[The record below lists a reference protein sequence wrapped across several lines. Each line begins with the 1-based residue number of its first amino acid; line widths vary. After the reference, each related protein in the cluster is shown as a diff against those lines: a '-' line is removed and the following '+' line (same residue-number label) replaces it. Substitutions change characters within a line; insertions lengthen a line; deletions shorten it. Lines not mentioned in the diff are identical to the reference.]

1 MIKKKNNIRIG
12 GNIYIVENFND
23 DEYLLRDI
31 ENKTINWVS
40 KSLLHK
46 SLEKLTFK
54 SALNESIGEKRY
66 FFKNNH
72 LTVQINPINKGSVIS
87 VLTENAHWAKHYDY
101 TPSRTLYEF
110 NKFFNYVNELTP
122 YKLTKYGFKK
132 LKGSN

>member
-1 MIKKKNNIRIG
+1 M
-12 GNIYIVENFND
+12 
-23 DEYLLRDI
+23 
-31 ENKTINWVS
+31 
-40 KSLLHK
+40 
-46 SLEKLTFK
+46 TFK

>member
-1 MIKKKNNIRIG
+1 MIKKRNNIRIG

-54 SALNESIGEKRY
+54 SALN
-66 FFKNNH
+66 
-72 LTVQINPINKGSVIS
+72 
-87 VLTENAHWAKHYDY
+87 
-101 TPSRTLYEF
+101 
-110 NKFFNYVNELTP
+110 
-122 YKLTKYGFKK
+122 
-132 LKGSN
+132 